1 MEREAD
7 LLDPAEVRERI
18 ARKEAVVLDLQ
29 ADDRWRRAHLVGATH
44 VSHDDIGGV
53 LEHVPKEQPIIVVC
67 GDGERSREVA
77 EKLTSDG
84 RQASAI
90 SGGMDA
96 WLSAG
101 FHVQPSPDPDPRR
114 DEASG

>member
-1 MEREAD
+1 MCDPNRTVAGFAYEAGGHR
-7 LLDPAEVRERI
+7 PARRH
-18 ARKEAVVLDLQ
+18 ARGPRDR
-29 ADDRWRRAHLVGATH
+29 ADCLGEDVAE
-44 VSHDDIGGV
+44 IGDGTRT
-53 LEHVPKEQPIIVVC
+53 VPKEQPIIVVC